1 MLPEDISL
9 VKDDLIKNDTLLDR
23 LFAKNTVLPARCKK
37 TVEVGK
43 TIVKGANDAVRLV
56 VVEGPSERH
65 WTTNKPI
72 GILSISGNQ
81 ISKDLLRGTE
91 IDLTIEVS
99 ESRDLTVSAYL
110 DGTGQQFEQV
120 FKGSER
126 TVEPRLLA
134 TAVLQLET
142 SVTNEIDEANVND
155 NHETAEML
163 RRLLPKVR
171 GLIAECAALAEDD
184 VTDDRFKLEDK
195 KRRLAQDIYELTSTK
210 RVGAAKAAYF
220 RARQLASSIVQEHG
234 NDREKHALQE
244 IVAVES
250 TFIEST
256 NWPRIDE
263 FTNRLERLRFQVLRR
278 LPDFLTG
285 MFEYL
290 NERHRPSMNDPI
302 QAKQLFLNGK
312 RLIADQAWDDLDQ
325 VIARLWY
332 LVPDDE
338 RNKDD
343 EARTFTGIV

>member
-1 MLPEDISL
+1 M
-9 VKDDLIKNDTLLDR
+9 
-23 LFAKNTVLPARCKK
+23 AKPNLK
-37 TVEVGK
+37 
-43 TIVKGANDAVRLV
+43 LV
-56 VVEGPSERH
+56 VPPTPVNG
-65 WTTNKPI
+65 TVKPPRRRP
-72 GILSISGNQ
+72 NAE
-81 ISKDLLRGTE
+81 LR
-91 IDLTIEVS
+91 
-99 ESRDLTVSAYL
+99 SREH
-110 DGTGQQFEQV
+110 Q
-120 FKGSER
+120 
-126 TVEPRLLA
+126 
-134 TAVLQLET
+134 
-142 SVTNEIDEANVND
+142 
-155 NHETAEML
+155 
-163 RRLLPKVR
+163 
-171 GLIAECAALAEDD
+171 
-184 VTDDRFKLEDK
+184 
-195 KRRLAQDIYELTSTK
+195 
-210 RVGAAKAAYF
+210 
-220 RARQLASSIVQEHG
+220 HG